1 MYSPLRWSFTID
13 FVLHAQCGQHH
24 PDIFL
29 VENEGIPLFIPLP
42 KTTMSGRNFLL
53 ARNSPLRTTLIDEAT
68 GQAVYQIDTPRKFS
82 SDVTK
87 IRKLDSAARAP
98 LNWDDGSGAGYDSSE
113 DIIDK
118 KSALKGTEGGGSK
131 LETPETS
138 DEMARIYWKLTS
150 PNRIIFRGRITTQDE
165 FLPAAGKLGG

>member
-1 MYSPLRWSFTID
+1 ML
-13 FVLHAQCGQHH
+13 
-24 PDIFL
+24 
-29 VENEGIPLFIPLP
+29 IPLP

-98 LNWDDGSGAGYDSSE
+98 LNWDDGSTGYDSSE

-118 KSALKGTEGGGSK
+118 KGALKGTDGGGSE
-131 LETPETS
+131 LEPPETS
-138 DEMARIYWKLTS
+138 DEMARIYWKSTS

>member
-1 MYSPLRWSFTID
+1 M
-13 FVLHAQCGQHH
+13 
-24 PDIFL
+24 FL
-29 VENEGIPLFIPLP
+29 VENKGISLLIPLH

-53 ARNSPLRTTLIDEAT
+53 ARNSPLRTTLIDETT

-98 LNWDDGSGAGYDSSE
+98 LNWDDGGGAGYDSSE

-118 KSALKGTEGGGSK
+118 KGTLKRTEGGGP
-131 LETPETS
+131 EPEPPETS

-150 PNRIIFRGRITTQDE
+150 SNRIIFRGRITTQDE
-165 FLPAAGKLGG
+165 FLPATGKLGG